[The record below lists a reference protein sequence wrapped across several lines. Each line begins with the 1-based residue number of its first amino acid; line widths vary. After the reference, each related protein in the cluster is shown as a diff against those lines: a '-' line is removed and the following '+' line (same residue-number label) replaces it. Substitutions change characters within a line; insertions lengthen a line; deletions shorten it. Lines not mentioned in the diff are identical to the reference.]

1 MYYLPPSLVSLTL
14 LANDIANKY
23 EKGGQ
28 SQAKAN
34 GVYEIIWSFC
44 ISKREILH
52 LSEIGFWIL
61 FVVLSFFC
69 SMVHLK
75 RISYL
80 KNVMECQYTIWHK
93 YLPIK
98 INRTLW

>member
-1 MYYLPPSLVSLTL
+1 MLWKMYYLPPSLVSLTFL
-14 LANDIANKY
+14 TNDIANKY

-61 FVVLSFFC
+61 FVVLSFSAAWC
-69 SMVHLK
+69 
-75 RISYL
+75 I
-80 KNVMECQYTIWHK
+80 
-93 YLPIK
+93 
-98 INRTLW
+98 

>member
-1 MYYLPPSLVSLTL
+1 MYYLPPSLVSLTF
-14 LANDIANKY
+14 LANDIANKN

-34 GVYEIIWSFC
+34 GVYEIIWPFC
-44 ISKREILH
+44 NSKREILH

-61 FVVLSFFC
+61 FVVLNDSFC

-75 RISYL
+75 RASYL
-80 KNVMECQYTIWHK
+80 KNVMECQYTIW
-93 YLPIK
+93 
-98 INRTLW
+98 R